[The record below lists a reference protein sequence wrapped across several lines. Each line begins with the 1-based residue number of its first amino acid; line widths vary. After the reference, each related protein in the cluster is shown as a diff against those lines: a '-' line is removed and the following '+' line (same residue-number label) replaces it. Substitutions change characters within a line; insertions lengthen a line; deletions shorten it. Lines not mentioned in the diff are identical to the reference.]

1 MHNVVIRKAFIRNG
15 SNKASSSIWS
25 CGDLAAGWKSEK
37 QLVTYV
43 APPATPKPVELHAS
57 HQRMA
62 ISHYKLA
69 SPTTPKHVEL
79 EMELSRLENG
89 HFKIRNASF
98 EPNFSQTQPK
108 LFWREISL
116 EFSKLIFKIPIFEFN
131 FQNFNFQIVF
141 FKLPFS
147 NKISKFLFFY
157 LIFQNSNFL
166 DFPKFHSRNNFP
178 KFQFLNLIFRNFN
191 FQI

>member
-1 MHNVVIRKAFIRNG
+1 MHNVVIRKTLIRNG
-15 SNKASSSIWS
+15 SSKASSSIWS
-25 CGDLAAGWKSEK
+25 CGDLAASWKSGR
-37 QLVTYV
+37 QLVTYA
-43 APPATPKPVELHAS
+43 APPAASKLVELHGS

-69 SPTTPKHVEL
+69 SLATPKPVEL

-89 HFKIRNASF
+89 PFKTRNASF

-108 LFWREISL
+108 PFRREISL

-131 FQNFNFQIVF
+131 FQNFNFQIIF

-147 NKISKFLFFY
+147 NKISKFQFFY
-157 LIFQNSNFL
+157 LIF
-166 DFPKFHSRNNFP
+166 
-178 KFQFLNLIFRNFN
+178 
-191 FQI
+191 